1 MDFRDQ
7 SIKELASDIASG
19 AKSAREV
26 VEASFARIDATNG
39 AVNAFVSLDQVG
51 ALAAADRVDE
61 CRRNGE
67 ALPPLAGIPIGVKDL
82 EDAAGLP
89 TTYGSACYR
98 DAAPATVD
106 SALVA
111 RLKAAGCIVVG
122 KTNTPEFGWTAKT
135 DNAVFG
141 LTKNPWNLA
150 HSPGGSSGGTAAALA
165 SGMVPLATGSDG
177 GGSIRIPAAS
187 CGLAGMKTSFGRV
200 PQADAEAP
208 GWLDLS
214 SKGPMALRFSDV
226 TDILNLVVGPD
237 PRDSTSLPALDR
249 PLGVRSGRPL
259 RVAWSKDLGY
269 GTTDTEV
276 LSACTNAL
284 RALESAGVE
293 VVEIDKVFTEDPLN
307 PWLSIVGACLDRS
320 FALFAGSAAAA
331 EADPILQMIVAGGGA
346 LSARALIEAIDTRH
360 FLAAELDAV
369 LQSFDLLLCPVTA
382 GVTPETALDGMG
394 TVNGETTINWVQYTY
409 PFNMTR
415 SPAASIPVGISS
427 SGIPIGLQVVG
438 NWLEDHLVLEMCNM
452 LEEILPF
459 TLRANI

>member
-1 MDFRDQ
+1 
-7 SIKELASDIASG
+7 
-19 AKSAREV
+19 
-26 VEASFARIDATNG
+26 
-39 AVNAFVSLDQVG
+39 
-51 ALAAADRVDE
+51 
-61 CRRNGE
+61 
-67 ALPPLAGIPIGVKDL
+67 
-82 EDAAGLP
+82 
-89 TTYGSACYR
+89 
-98 DAAPATVD
+98 
-106 SALVA
+106 
-111 RLKAAGCIVVG
+111 
-122 KTNTPEFGWTAKT
+122 
-135 DNAVFG
+135 
-141 LTKNPWNLA
+141 
-150 HSPGGSSGGTAAALA
+150 
-165 SGMVPLATGSDG
+165 
-177 GGSIRIPAAS
+177 
-187 CGLAGMKTSFGRV
+187 
-200 PQADAEAP
+200 
-208 GWLDLS
+208 
-214 SKGPMALRFSDV
+214 
-226 TDILNLVVGPD
+226 
-237 PRDSTSLPALDR
+237 
-249 PLGVRSGRPL
+249 
-259 RVAWSKDLGY
+259 
-269 GTTDTEV
+269 
-276 LSACTNAL
+276 
-284 RALESAGVE
+284 VE

-346 LSARALIEAIDTRH
+346 LSARGLIEAIDTRH